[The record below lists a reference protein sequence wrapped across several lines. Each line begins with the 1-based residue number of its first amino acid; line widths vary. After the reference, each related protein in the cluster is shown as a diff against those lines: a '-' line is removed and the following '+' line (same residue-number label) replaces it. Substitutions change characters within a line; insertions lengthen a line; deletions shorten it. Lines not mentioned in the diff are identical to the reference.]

1 MQVTLQQLRQHGPC
15 VNGYNKL
22 VAHLRGVPYT
32 PRKTYVRWKHDAPIS
47 LETILDSNGVQ
58 DAVWATQCLEGYDRE
73 LRHFAVAC
81 VSLLGPTDPRSLKAL
96 EVAEAFADGKATKK
110 ELDKACYEAWDA
122 YDDATS
128 ARAAAYA
135 AVSYAAAR
143 AAYDAAH
150 YAAYVAAYAVAYAVS
165 SAVSSAAYDAYSI
178 NPEAVTD
185 LFRDM
190 LRNEAA
196 WSKHK

>member
-32 PRKTYVRWKHDAPIS
+32 PRKTYVRRKHDAPID

-58 DAVWATQCLEGYDRE
+58 DAVWAARCLKGYDRE

-81 VSLLGPTDPRSLKAL
+81 ARLLGPTDPRSLKAL

-110 ELDKACYEAWDA
+110 ELDEARYEAWDA
-122 YDDATS
+122 YYAT
-128 ARAAAYA
+128 AAAAYDVA
-135 AVSYAAAR
+135 YAAATR
-143 AAYDAAH
+143 AAYDA
-150 YAAYVAAYAVAYAVS
+150 YN
-165 SAVSSAAYDAYSI
+165 I
-178 NPEAVTD
+178 NPKAVTD
-185 LFRDM
+185 IFRAM
-190 LRNEAA
+190 VRNEAA